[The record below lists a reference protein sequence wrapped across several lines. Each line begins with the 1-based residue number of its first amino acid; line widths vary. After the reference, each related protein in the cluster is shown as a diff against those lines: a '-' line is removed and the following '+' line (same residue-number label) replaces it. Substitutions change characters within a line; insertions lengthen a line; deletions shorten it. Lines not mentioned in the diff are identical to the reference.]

1 MTIQITVGNNMK
13 RERVLV
19 EDTATLKSV
28 LEQADI
34 DYASGNGVTTLDGA
48 PLQAGE
54 LNKTFADFGVTEKAT
69 LIRVVKA
76 DNA

>member
-13 RERVLV
+13 RDRVLV

-34 DYASGNGVTTLDGA
+34 DYTSGNGVTTLDGA

-54 LNKTFADFGVTEKAT
+54 LNKTFADFNVTEKAT